1 MFKTGL
7 LPFDH
12 STSIKFNHHQQTFP
26 ADHID
31 ILRVDAGREKTNPF
45 FFHVVSLEML
55 VARV

>member
-12 STSIKFNHHQQTFP
+12 STSIKFNHHHPDFP

-31 ILRVDAGREKTNPF
+31 ILGVDAKKTDPPL
-45 FFHVVSLEML
+45 FHVASFEMP